1 MVCIVHYRKVLP
13 LFFLLND
20 LILDLDAERMTNPLD
35 DERFSALTIDYIAFL
50 GQEMFAQDATAHRR
64 NPERAKRLAYLITL
78 KRPRV
83 NAAQFFPTVSGGGPD
98 TVETDFKSINDVVLG
113 AMYQQQMMGM
123 LNASKVD
130 QEVWQRM
137 AA

>member
-1 MVCIVHYRKVLP
+1 VLL

-20 LILDLDAERMTNPLD
+20 LILDIDTERMSHPLD
-35 DERFSALTIDYIAFL
+35 DERFAALTIEYVAYL
-50 GQEMFAQDATAHRR
+50 GQEMFAQDPQAHRR

-83 NAAQFFPTVSGGGPD
+83 NAAQFFATVSSGAPE
-98 TVETDFKSINDVVLG
+98 TVETDFKSINEIVLG

-130 QEVWQRM
+130 QEVWHRM